1 MPQAPLHRPRPPADS
16 PPERTFMAGTVLI
29 LLALGA
35 VALILFA
42 GIAVM
47 AIGGKTSARW
57 SNVLMRYRI
66 LAQAIA
72 LLIIAVVVYLANRG

>member
-1 MPQAPLHRPRPPADS
+1 MIGKILIVLS
-16 PPERTFMAGTVLI
+16 LLVVAGTLV
-29 LLALGA
+29 
-35 VALILFA
+35 A

-47 AIGGKTSARW
+47 AIGGKTDAKW

-72 LLIIAVVVYLANRG
+72 VAILMLVLYLSSSR

>member
-1 MPQAPLHRPRPPADS
+1 MIGKILIVLS
-16 PPERTFMAGTVLI
+16 LLVVAGTLV
-29 LLALGA
+29 
-35 VALILFA
+35 A

-47 AIGGKTSARW
+47 AIGGKTDAKW

-72 LLIIAVVVYLANRG
+72 VAILLLVLYASSNH